1 MKKRDFADSHW
12 HQNFE
17 KWEYAS
23 EHYDGSYAIYEVHGG
38 RLSHYLEQKYQRENN
53 KAYEERMK
61 ITDPVLHFGT
71 VVDSINGVLASKQD
85 DTIRDFGALGDPDQK
100 GTPAEQLWHNADGNG
115 TNWMPF
121 FKRVGIKLTVMQE
134 IYGYVRG
141 VTEYGEP
148 CVKIIDPRNVVNRF
162 PKSGEPTE
170 VLICEKMDMRRS
182 MYDGDDQTEVYTLFT
197 LDGWEQYYYDGD
209 DKISIDSGE
218 YAYYADTTRVR
229 RILPIF
235 RTDIPMPRSVG
246 YLLAL
251 KENHIF
257 NQKSVR
263 DFSVRNMS
271 YAILRIGVDS
281 EGQYNEIANQLE
293 KGANV
298 IAQYPNTP
306 EHGYISPDSGYLA
319 ESQKILERDIE
330 EFYINAF
337 KKYGETAKMVTATQ
351 IKLESQSGIES
362 FLNLLNETIDEF
374 ENQALWRLEQVYFPN
389 NTAQWGFAY
398 AKRSN
403 NFQPEEMPDAK
414 QLAEIAVNMERT
426 GAASIETLVRTLH
439 PTWDETEVTAEVQ
452 RINAQRGNSPVPPQ
466 LFE

>member
-1 MKKRDFADSHW
+1 MKKRDLADSHW
-12 HQNFE
+12 KENYE

-23 EHYDGSYAIYEVHGG
+23 DHYDGSYAVYELHGG
-38 RLSHYLEQKYQRENN
+38 KLSHYLEQKYQRENN
-53 KAYEERMK
+53 KAFEERMN

-85 DTIRDFGALGDPDQK
+85 QTIREFGGLGEPDVK
-100 GTPAEQLWHNADGNG
+100 GSIAEQLMHNADGNG

-134 IYGYVRG
+134 LYGYIRG
-141 VTEYGEP
+141 VSEYGEP
-148 CVKIIDPRNVVNRF
+148 CIKIIDPRNVINRY
-162 PKSGEPTE
+162 PKSGEPEE
-170 VLICEKMDMRRS
+170 VLICEKMDTRTG
-182 MYDGDDQTEVYTLFT
+182 MYEGDDQTEVFTRFT
-197 LDGWEQYYYDGD
+197 LDGWEQFMYDGD
-209 DKISIDSGE
+209 DRKVIDSGE
-218 YAYYADTTRVR
+218 YAYYADASRTR

-235 RTDIPMPRSVG
+235 RTEIPMPRNVG
-246 YLLAL
+246 YLLSL

-263 DFSVRNMS
+263 DFAVRNMS
-271 YAILRIGVDS
+271 YAMLVVGVEDDKQFQS
-281 EGQYNEIANQLE
+281 VAMELE
-293 KGANV
+293 KGGN
-298 IAQYPNTP
+298 IIPQFTGTP
-306 EHGYISPDSGYLA
+306 EHKFISPASAYLS

-330 EFYINAF
+330 EFYINGF

-362 FLNLLNETIDEF
+362 FLNLLNETVDEF
-374 ENQALWRLEQVYFPN
+374 ENQALFRLEQVYFPTNPN
-389 NTAQWGFAY
+389 NWGIAF

-414 QLAEIAVNMERT
+414 QLAEIAVNMERS
-426 GAASIETLVRTLH
+426 GASSLDTLVRTLH
-439 PTWDETEVTAEVQ
+439 PTWDDDEVTAEIE
-452 RINAQRGNSPVPPQ
+452 RINRERGASPVPPQ